1 MSEVPYTGPRTLNLV
16 LPHGQSEVLS
26 AQEFIS
32 RRIKRV
38 AVPRDAVTVI
48 VHDDDPNARL
58 WDPSSLR
65 NNVPEMY
72 SHREVTLKPNS
83 SGLPTLLDQFKILL
97 SKKPVQFNVNQL
109 SIESITDL
117 STKFMMNF
125 GGDAFIVLTEL
136 NPYLKLVTVIAPD
149 ALEVYGNESTNAA
162 AVVEINP
169 SRWFVGRY
177 ESADEMFRSVA
188 NNMHMRY

>member
-38 AVPRDAVTVI
+38 AVPHDTVTVI
-48 VHDDDPNARL
+48 THDQDLNVGL
-58 WDPSSLR
+58 WDPSSINR
-65 NNVPEMY
+65 PTSPMY
-72 SHREVTLKPNS
+72 SRREVPLKPNS
-83 SGLPTLLDQFKILL
+83 YGLPKLLDQFKILL
-97 SKKPVQFNVNQL
+97 SKKPIQFNVNQL

-125 GGDAFIVLTEL
+125 EGDAFIVLTEL